1 MIRSGVTA
9 LFETGRTEV
18 SDEEIDILLGR
29 REGVVD
35 NAINEADDE
44 RTAKLWQQKDEMQLE
59 VSESDSQPRHSQTSR
74 VPLWLPH
81 SLTSLFLGVMTRTWT

>member
-59 VSESDSQPRHSQTSR
+59 ASESDSQPRTPIPRECLCGSLTHSR
-74 VPLWLPH
+74 VC
-81 SLTSLFLGVMTRTWT
+81 SLVS